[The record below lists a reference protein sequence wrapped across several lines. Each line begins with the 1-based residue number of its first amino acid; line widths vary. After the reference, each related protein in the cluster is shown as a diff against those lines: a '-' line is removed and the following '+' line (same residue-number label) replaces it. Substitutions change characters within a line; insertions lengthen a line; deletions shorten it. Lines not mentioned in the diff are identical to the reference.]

1 MALTGKGYF
10 IWQIP
15 NCEKGVVNTIANLAE
30 QSGFTHILI
39 KVADGPVSYNVDNTG
54 KDLVPPLVAAL
65 KARGIKVWG
74 WHYIYGDSPAKEADK
89 AIERVKGLGLEGY
102 ALDVELEYKEAGKD
116 VAATKFMNR
125 LRSSLPSL
133 PVALCSYR
141 YPSYHPKVPW
151 KIFLESCDYNMP
163 QVYWEQS
170 HNPGAQLTRSVNE
183 FQAMTPYRPI
193 IPVGSAYI
201 RGAWAPTT
209 ADILEFLQTA
219 QTLGLTAANF
229 WEWSNTRKNLASVW
243 TTIQDYDWSNPAV
256 LTMAQEVIDALN
268 SHDPNQATNLY
279 ASNGVHVTSA
289 RTIRGS
295 SALYAWYQTLFDDLL
310 PGATFTLSSSQAG
323 SSTCHFTWRATSSAG
338 NVDDGSDTLGVLNGK
353 IIYHFTSFSVS

>member
-15 NCEKGVVNTIANLAE
+15 YCEHGAVKTIANLAE

-39 KVADGPVSYNVDNTG
+39 KVADGAYSYNVYDGN
-54 KDLVPPLVAAL
+54 DLVPALVTAL

-74 WHYIYGDSPAKEADK
+74 WHYIYGDYPKKEADK
-89 AIERVKGLGLEGY
+89 AIERINSLDLEGY
-102 ALDVELEYKEAGKD
+102 ALDVELEYKEDGKD
-116 VAATKFMNR
+116 AAATTFMKR
-125 LRSSLPSL
+125 LRNSLPNL

-170 HNPGAQLTRSVNE
+170 HNPAAQLTRCVTE

-209 ADILEFLQTA
+209 ADILEFMQTA
-219 QTLGLTAANF
+219 QSLGLTAANF
-229 WEWSNTRKNLASVW
+229 WEWSNTRKNLADVW
-243 TTIQDYDWSNPAV
+243 TTIQDYDWFHPSV
-256 LTMAQEVIDALN
+256 LSMAQDVIDAFN
-268 SHDPNQATNLY
+268 SHEPNQATNLY
-279 ASNGVHVTSA
+279 SSTGVHVTSA
-289 RTIRGS
+289 RTVRGS
-295 SALYAWYQTLFDDLL
+295 TAIYSWYQTLFNDLL
-310 PGATFTLSSSQAG
+310 PDATFTLSSSQA
-323 SSTCHFTWRATSSAG
+323 SSTVCHFTWRATSTTGS
-338 NVDDGSDTLGVLNGK
+338 VDDGSDTLGVLDGK
-353 IIYHFTSFSVS
+353 IVYHYTSFSVS